1 MILAAGRGE
10 RMRPLTDQIPKPLLP
25 VAGRPLIVHW
35 VERLVHAGISDLVV
49 NHSWLGDQI
58 EAALGDGAPYG
69 ARIRYSP
76 EPFGR
81 LDVAGGII
89 NALAL
94 LGDAPFIAV
103 NADVWTDYS
112 LERLE
117 REPVGSFHL
126 VMVDNPA
133 HHPAGDF
140 ALTDDRL
147 GLDVEPRLTFAG
159 IGLYRATLFARH
171 APGRRRLLPL
181 LEQAIRGGE
190 ATGEH
195 YRGDWVDVGTPERL
209 HELDQRIRQQATGNR

>member
-133 HHPAGDF
+133 PPPGGRFRTHRRSSRARCRAAAHLRRHRFVSCDPVREARAGT
-140 ALTDDRL
+140 A
-147 GLDVEPRLTFAG
+147 
-159 IGLYRATLFARH
+159 
-171 APGRRRLLPL
+171 APVPL